1 MIVSREHRFIFVHI
15 FRTAGRSFTKALKQF
30 GQEEIP
36 GQTHRH
42 HTALEIRDLV
52 GREFWDESFSFA
64 VIRDPWE
71 RLLSQ
76 YLYHRQ
82 TVREFAARH
91 GQKPTKVA
99 RRTQRRM
106 RRFRDF
112 DAFIKW
118 CSIREEVDEWTRH
131 KLTQSDFLFDE
142 SGTLLVD
149 YILRFE
155 TLNEDMRILE
165 GKLGLEIDLP
175 HINYQ
180 PHRHYSEYYTDETRE
195 MVAGICRHEIEAFGY
210 TWQARPPGADADGNG
225 P

>member
-15 FRTAGRSFTKALKQF
+15 FRTAGRSFTKAMKQF
-30 GQEEIP
+30 GEEEIP

-52 GREFWDESFSFA
+52 GSEFWEESHSFA

-76 YLYHRQ
+76 YLYHCQ
-82 TVREFAARH
+82 TIREFRARH

-112 DAFIKW
+112 DAFIRW
-118 CSIREEVDEWTRH
+118 CAIREEVDEWTRH
-131 KLTQSDFLFDE
+131 KLTQSDFLFDG

-149 YILRFE
+149 QILRFE
-155 TLNEDMRILE
+155 TLNDDMRTLE

-180 PHRHYSEYYTDETRE
+180 PHRHYSEYYSDESRE
-195 MVAGICRHEIEAFGY
+195 LVAEICRHEIEAFGY
-210 TWQARPPGADADGNG
+210 TWQTRPPDAGSDGIG

>member
-52 GREFWDESFSFA
+52 GREIWEESLSFA

-82 TVREFAARH
+82 TVREFRARH

-118 CSIREEVDEWTRH
+118 CAIREAVDEWTRH

-149 YILRFE
+149 HILRFE
-155 TLNEDMRILE
+155 TLNEDMRSLE
-165 GKLGLEIDLP
+165 RKLGLEIDLP

-195 MVAGICRHEIEAFGY
+195 MVADICRHEIEEFGY
-210 TWQARPPGADADGNG
+210 TWQAHPPDAEADGNG

>member
-1 MIVSREHRFIFVHI
+1 MIVSREHNFIFVHI

-30 GQEEIP
+30 GREEIP

-42 HTALEIRDLV
+42 HTALEIRELV
-52 GREFWDESFSFA
+52 GREVWEECLSFA

-112 DAFIKW
+112 EAFIDW
-118 CSIREEVDEWTRH
+118 CAIREEVDEWTRH
-131 KLTQSDFLFDE
+131 KLTQSDFLFDG

-149 YILRFE
+149 HILRFE
-155 TLNEDMRILE
+155 TLNDDMRVLE
-165 GKLGLEIDLP
+165 ENLGLEIDLP

-180 PHRHYSEYYTDETRE
+180 PHRHYSEYYTKAARQV
-195 MVAGICRHEIEAFGY
+195 VADLCRHEIEQFGY
-210 TWQARPPGADADGNG
+210 TWQDHTPEPGAEGNG
-225 P
+225 R